1 MVEALYDKIIVKTR
15 LRKLPKCCIQCH
27 FYDNM
32 GGKRGYHNN
41 GACIIQNF
49 KSTEGIQV
57 TKMRLDTCPLCIVKR
72 KKQDIKTEKA
82 IAWLKWLRD
91 TVRDMECR
99 DALKLAIEVLE
110 KRTKE
115 EDHG

>member
-1 MVEALYDKIIVKTR
+1 MVEALYDKVIVKTM

-57 TKMRLDTCPLCIVKR
+57 SKMRLDTCPLRLVKR
-72 KKQDIKTEKA
+72 KKYH
-82 IAWLKWLRD
+82 
-91 TVRDMECR
+91 C
-99 DALKLAIEVLE
+99 ALYLHWSDRSSLARKPL
-110 KRTKE
+110 
-115 EDHG
+115 